1 MIPHDL
7 VSNTRKKYR
16 MERSNLFRKI
26 INNGRFELYEIFNRN
41 GIVYIANSDY
51 GVFNDTLKIL
61 INPVYLKQLINSCCN
76 LEYNKAMF
84 IDKIVSPN
92 GWILFNPYDYWV
104 KNYDK
109 LVELKCRS
117 LAEIPKIV

>member
-16 MERSNLFRKI
+16 MERSNLLRKI

-61 INPVYLKQLINSCCN
+61 INPVYLKQLINSCYN
-76 LEYNKAMF
+76 LEYNKSMF

-109 LVELKCRS
+109 LVQLKLGSRVSS
-117 LAEIPKIV
+117 L

>member
-16 MERSNLFRKI
+16 TERSKLFHKI
-26 INNGRFELYEIFNRN
+26 INNGRFELYQIFNQN
-41 GIVYIANSDY
+41 GIVYIANNDY

-61 INPVYLKQLINSCCN
+61 MNPIYLKQLINSCYN
-76 LEYNKAMF
+76 LEYNKEMF

-109 LVELKCRS
+109 LVQLKLGSRVSS
-117 LAEIPKIV
+117 L